1 MSILAS
7 YFLFGILRGAAKK
20 YKFEWSHLFNT
31 FDITRFI
38 KKIVFMPY
46 AICIN
51 ECQPLRDLFIEIGTP
66 IGQMR
71 C

>member
-20 YKFEWSHLFNT
+20 YKFEWSHLCNT
-31 FDITRFI
+31 LDITRII
-38 KKIVFMPY
+38 KKLLFMPY
-46 AICIN
+46 AICVN
-51 ECQPLRDLFIEIGTP
+51 ECQLLRDLFIEISTP
-66 IGQMR
+66 IGQMG